1 MNKSVA
7 FPCFLLGLFLLGW
20 TSISRNVSDQA
31 RSMAVDA
38 LSPAW
43 RCAEG
48 VKEYLSDRPIAKG
61 KKSESIESSLL
72 KVPIRSA
79 LSISDFPP
87 LIFSIKGGKSEIERA
102 DRMGQRMGVL

>member
-72 KVPIRSA
+72 KVENLR
-79 LSISDFPP
+79 LKD
-87 LIFSIKGGKSEIERA
+87 
-102 DRMGQRMGVL
+102 